1 VEGVDGAADCEG
13 AERAG
18 AVKQRIFFGPDLAE
32 AIRAE
37 THEPLI
43 DGLIDKGTFVL
54 AFGEPKKGKT
64 FVALSMAAAIAS
76 GEPWAGRKTGRGVS
90 AYFAGEGGSGIKR
103 RAATLA
109 QDHSPSEMPLA
120 LIPGHFNLMA
130 HKGVDQIISDIE
142 DAAKIAGV
150 DPAAVYFDTL
160 SRGFAGQNEND
171 STAMGLFV
179 QGVDRIREKTSA
191 TVVVLHHVTKSNN
204 KDARGRS
211 ILRGAYDT
219 ALLIADNQIKVVE
232 QRDLEAAPPISF
244 RLKSATVG
252 PDATGKMLKNRPR

>member
-1 VEGVDGAADCEG
+1 
-13 AERAG
+13 
-18 AVKQRIFFGPDLAE
+18 
-32 AIRAE
+32 
-37 THEPLI
+37 
-43 DGLIDKGTFVL
+43 
-54 AFGEPKKGKT
+54 
-64 FVALSMAAAIAS
+64 
-76 GEPWAGRKTGRGVS
+76 
-90 AYFAGEGGSGIKR
+90 
-103 RAATLA
+103 
-109 QDHSPSEMPLA
+109 
-120 LIPGHFNLMA
+120 MA